1 VKVKKGDQVEVI
13 AGKDKGKRGEILSV
27 DRDEDRVIVEGANII
42 YRHVRPSQE
51 MQQGGIIENEGP
63 IHVSNVMLVCPSCDE
78 KSRIGYRF
86 ISGGAEDRKQKVR
99 YCKKCDE
106 IIDN

>member
-1 VKVKKGDQVEVI
+1 MKVKKGDQVEVI

-27 DRDEDRVIVEGANII
+27 DRENERVIVEGANII
-42 YRHVRPSQE
+42 YRHMRPTQD

-78 KSRIGYRF
+78 MSRIGYRF
-86 ISGGAEDRKQKVR
+86 ISAGEEAKEEKVR